1 MSGKFTELS
10 CYLSQIKVLLFSVL
24 CSASKPDYSDQSE
37 DIHLTMQQ
45 SILYQSLEIDREQ

>member
-1 MSGKFTELS
+1 MSGKFIELS
-10 CYLSQIKVLLFSVL
+10 CYLTQIKVLLFSVL
-24 CSASKPDYSDQSE
+24 CSDYSDQSE